1 MTTFILRSILLVAV
15 LPIPLLMGVSP
26 GSPKVKIRTM
36 LVGATLMLVVALV
49 VRNYIDAFPK
59 E

>member
-15 LPIPLLMGVSP
+15 LPIALLMGVSP
-26 GSPKVKIRTM
+26 TSPKVKVRTM
-36 LVGATLMLVVALV
+36 YVGATLMLVVALV
-49 VRNYIDAFPK
+49 VCDYIDALPK